1 MNDLG
6 WHDLMSRL
14 SILAGGPMLNQLHKA
29 YSERHRKYHTMEH
42 VRACLQHF
50 ENVRGLAEE
59 PHAIELAI
67 WFHDAVYKTRSSKNE
82 ADSAFL
88 AQSFLEENT
97 VDNDI
102 IKKVVRLILAT
113 KHDAPIYDGDTA
125 LLVDI
130 DLAILG
136 AEERLFWE
144 FEENV
149 REEYSWVPWFL
160 YRRER
165 TKILRSF
172 LDRPSIYSTANF
184 QEKFEKRAKAN
195 IEAAIER
202 LRQ

>member
-1 MNDLG
+1 
-6 WHDLMSRL
+6 
-14 SILAGGPMLNQLHKA
+14 MLDQLQKA

-50 ENVRGLAEE
+50 EKVRSLAEE

-82 ADSAFL
+82 ADSARL
-88 AQSFLEENT
+88 AKLFLEEQA
-97 VDNDI
+97 VNDDI
-102 IKKVVRLILAT
+102 VKKVVQLVLAT
-113 KHDAPIYDGDTA
+113 KHDAPIDDSDTA

-136 AEERLFWE
+136 ATEGLFWE

-149 REEYSWVPWFL
+149 REEYSWVPSFL

-172 LDRPSIYSTANF
+172 MERPSIYSTASF
-184 QEKFEKRAKAN
+184 KDKFEKQARAN

-202 LRQ
+202 LR